1 MGVAEGEAA
10 NIVNYPIFARY
21 CLPGRHLSAGDN
33 RALRTRH
40 SMLNSKKNWGYLV
53 NCLKW
58 RIEVLIGLCNLGC
71 ISART

>member
-1 MGVAEGEAA
+1 MTLMTNDIMTHLDLPLGQGTAFLAA
-10 NIVNYPIFARY
+10 PPR
-21 CLPGRHLSAGDN
+21 RLS